1 MNPKYKSRSGWPAG
15 THRRGDLRCGGPDG
29 VTVRIVGD
37 DCPTYDGTQSV
48 KPTLEDLYLYSF
60 ADDEDSL

>member
-1 MNPKYKSRSGWPAG
+1 MAG
-15 THRRGDLRCGGPDG
+15 RTAQAGGDLRCGGPDG

-37 DCPTYDGTQSV
+37 DHPTYDGTQSV